1 MENEMSKI
9 TVKFA
14 VYGALY
20 DNDPNISLANDVKF
34 QLQNAIDSSSDGLV
48 VINNESMGSDPCPL
62 YLKGF
67 GATIIRDEVLRY
79 YVCTEGQTVN
89 FRKSG

>member
-1 MENEMSKI
+1 MSKI
-9 TVKFA
+9 TVEFA

-20 DNDPNISLANDVKF
+20 DGNPDISLVSNVKPS
-34 QLQNAIDSSSDGLV
+34 LQTAIDSSSDGRV
-48 VINNESMGSDPCPL
+48 VINNETMGGDPCPL

-67 GATIIRDEVLRY
+67 GATIIRDEITRY

-89 FRKSG
+89 FSQSG